1 MLGQVDLF
9 KPIFEA
15 HGLQLICPDFV
26 QTLSEDELCELLPN
40 MDGWIIG
47 DDPASYKVL
56 EAGKQGQLKAVVKW
70 GVGVD
75 NVDFDACKQL
85 GLPVSNTPRMFG
97 EEVADVALGYIIGLA
112 RQTFLIDRGVR
123 AGNWPKPAGMSL
135 PGKKLGL
142 IGFGDIGQA
151 IAKRCKAFGLDLT
164 IWDPYASPTSEDH
177 SQYSFKSYPEDIEE
191 LDFLVAS
198 CALTS
203 ETKHMVNEA
212 IFNRAKDGLRVV
224 NVSRGGI
231 VDEKALIDAL
241 NSGKVHS
248 AGLDVFEDEPLPAN
262 APIRAFERCILGTH
276 NGSNTVDAVIRASHQ
291 AIRLLFG
298 FLEIEIKEEAFL

>member
-15 HGLQLICPDFV
+15 HEIQLICPDFV

-75 NVDFDACKQL
+75 NVDFDACKKL

-164 IWDPYASPTSEDH
+164 IWDPYASPTSEDQSH
-177 SQYSFKSYPEDIEE
+177 YSFKSYPEGIEE

-248 AGLDVFEDEPLPAN
+248 AGLDVFEDEPLPTN